1 LPYCKDFHDF
11 VKCSDFFATEPRE
24 MCKILE
30 MIGFQKVHQVGSH
43 VRYAHPDGRKTVVPV
58 HGNEE
63 LGTGLIKEILKQ
75 SRISRETYEELRKNV

>member
-1 LPYCKDFHDF
+1 MSRLLP
-11 VKCSDFFATEPRE
+11 VSGRE

-30 MIGFQKVHQVGSH
+30 IIGFQKIHLVGSH

-63 LGTGLIKEILKQ
+63 LGIGLIKEILKQ
-75 SRISRETYEELRKNV
+75 SRISREIYEELRKKI

>member
-1 LPYCKDFHDF
+1 MSRLLP
-11 VKCSDFFATEPRE
+11 VSGRE

-30 MIGFQKVHQVGSH
+30 IIGFQKIHQVGSH

-63 LGTGLIKEILKQ
+63 LGIGLIKEILKQ
-75 SRISRETYEELRKNV
+75 SRISREIYEEFRKKFNALA